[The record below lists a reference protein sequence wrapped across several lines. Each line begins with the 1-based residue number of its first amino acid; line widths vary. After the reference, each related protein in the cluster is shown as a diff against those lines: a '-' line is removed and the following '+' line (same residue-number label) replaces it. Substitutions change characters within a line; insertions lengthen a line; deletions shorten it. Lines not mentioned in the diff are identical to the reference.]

1 MRLFFQATVLA
12 AAAITGFRAAMG
24 WTKTTVETYCPF
36 GGLETAA
43 SLLTERHFTC
53 VTGERNLA
61 LFIALIVLTLIA
73 RKSFCS
79 WVCPVGA
86 VSEWLAV
93 LGRRFSL
100 SPRRGDSAGAFSGL
114 RTGSSIDRALRSI
127 RIVILLAILY
137 FTYRT
142 GELVF
147 RGYDPYYILV
157 GFGAHGIAAWSYVIL
172 ALVFLASIFLP
183 MSWCRYLC
191 PLGAA
196 LWPFSRVGRLRV
208 VRNGEICKS
217 CHACDFACPQVIRI
231 SAQDEIRSGECTL
244 CFECMEA
251 CPEKDALDL
260 RWPMY
265 FRLRN
270 PKSEPR

>member
-1 MRLFFQATVLA
+1 MRRLRIFFQIAVMA
-12 AAAITGFRAAMG
+12 AALVTGFRAAMG
-24 WTKTTVETYCPF
+24 WTGTTVETYCPF

-43 SLLTERHFTC
+43 SLFTERRFTC

-61 LFIALIVLTLIA
+61 LFVALIVLTLLA

-86 VSEWLAV
+86 VSEWLAA

-100 SPRRGDSAGAFSGL
+100 GPRRDAPGALSGL
-114 RTGSSIDRALRSI
+114 RPGSFIDRALRSI
-127 RIVILLAILY
+127 RIVVLFAILY
-137 FTYRT
+137 FTYKT

-147 RGYDPYYILV
+147 RGYDPYYILA
-157 GFGAHGIAAWSYVIL
+157 GFGAHGITARSYVVL
-172 ALVFLASIFLP
+172 ALVLVGSVFVP

-196 LWPFSRVGRLRV
+196 LWPFSALGRLRV
-208 VRNGEICKS
+208 ARNGDACKS
-217 CHACDFACPQVIRI
+217 CRACDRACPQSILV
-231 SAQDEIRSGECTL
+231 SAQQEVRSGECTL

-251 CPEKDALDL
+251 CPEKGALEL
-260 RWPMY
+260 RWPWCGKAAI
-265 FRLRN
+265 R
-270 PKSEPR
+270 K